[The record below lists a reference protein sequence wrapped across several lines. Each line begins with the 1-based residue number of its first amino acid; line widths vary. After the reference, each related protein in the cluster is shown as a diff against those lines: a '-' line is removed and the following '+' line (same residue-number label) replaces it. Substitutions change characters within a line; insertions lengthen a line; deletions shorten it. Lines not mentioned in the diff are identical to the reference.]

1 MGGDDRLDMSG
12 LSRRKRIKSGARRK
26 AIAVI
31 ASVLVAAWLA
41 GLIFFADTIPRQPQQ
56 SQEKTDAI
64 VVLTGG
70 SLRLEEGLALL
81 SAHFGAKLFVSG
93 VHRGVDVQQ
102 LIDRSLR
109 SPEIIDCCIVLGYA
123 ADHTAG
129 NARETADW
137 MAQQGYVS
145 LRLVTASYHM
155 PRSLAEFHNAMP
167 SIEIIP
173 HPVFPENVKLDEWWR
188 WPGTA
193 ILIAGEY
200 NKYLVAESLHR
211 LVRMLH
217 AGLGR

>member
-1 MGGDDRLDMSG
+1 MAG
-12 LSRRKRIKSGARRK
+12 IAAGA
-26 AIAVI
+26 
-31 ASVLVAAWLA
+31 LVAAWLA
-41 GLIFFADTIPRQPQQ
+41 GLFVFADTIPRQAQQ
-56 SQEKTDAI
+56 SREKTDAI

-81 SAHFGAKLFVSG
+81 SAQLGKKLFVSG

-137 MAQQGYVS
+137 MARQGYAS

-155 PRSLAEFHNAMP
+155 PRSLAEFRNAMP

-193 ILIAGEY
+193 ILIVGEY
-200 NKYLVAESLHR
+200 NKYLVAESGHR
-211 LVRMLH
+211 LGRLVDRS
-217 AGLGR
+217 LGR

>member
-1 MGGDDRLDMSG
+1 M
-12 LSRRKRIKSGARRK
+12 A
-26 AIAVI
+26 AIA
-31 ASVLVAAWLA
+31 AGALVAAWLA
-41 GLIFFADTIPRQPQQ
+41 GLFVFADTIPRQAQQ
-56 SQEKTDAI
+56 SRETTDAI

-81 SAHFGAKLFVSG
+81 SAQLGKKLFVSG

-129 NARETADW
+129 NARETAEW
-137 MAQQGYVS
+137 MARQGYAS

-155 PRSLAEFHNAMP
+155 PRSLAEFRNAMP

-193 ILIAGEY
+193 ILIVGEY
-200 NKYLVAESLHR
+200 NKYLVAESGHR
-211 LVRMLH
+211 LGRLVNRS
-217 AGLGR
+217 LGR

>member
-1 MGGDDRLDMSG
+1 MSG
-12 LSRRKRIKSGARRK
+12 LSGRKRTRTGTRRRVAGIAAGA
-26 AIAVI
+26 
-31 ASVLVAAWLA
+31 LVAAWLA
-41 GLIFFADTIPRQPQQ
+41 GLFVFADTIPRQAQQ
-56 SQEKTDAI
+56 SREKTDAI

-81 SAHFGAKLFVSG
+81 SAQLGKKLFVSG

-137 MAQQGYVS
+137 MARQGYAS

-155 PRSLAEFHNAMP
+155 PRSLAEFRNAMP

-193 ILIAGEY
+193 ILIVGEY
-200 NKYLVAESLHR
+200 NKYLVAESGHR
-211 LVRMLH
+211 LGRLVNRS
-217 AGLGR
+217 LGR